1 MGRTPSHQIAI
12 LDILDWLYFNQVLV
26 FSVYS
31 QTDREWLKRIVDYVS
46 HSVSETGA
54 VGSEAEYMKHCVL
67 CLLEIFLADDMEKFK
82 EKLRTLD
89 LDIAGEHPAGI
100 EADTAHRIDEH
111 RRNFFAGYVI
121 AVGRMAHGESINLAA
136 EIAISLQEQFC
147 DAPAL
152 VRYRLA
158 ERCMAYEYKKAP
170 LDFFTW
176 LAELQVIRCAKYQS
190 KKLTTPLPEL
200 VITRIGL
207 LCEFEMLRG
216 HIGRTCGVPNMAE
229 IMIKGKTEKLPET
242 VTEQLLKNK
251 HQFEK
256 LTYTESLR
264 KSWLTFVINR
274 RLDSAYVTY
283 FYAQVSHYFHRI
295 RLWQGT
301 QASWLGTL
309 GGFIVEM
316 RKSHTYPDRP
326 IYVEINN
333 KGTITDDISTL
344 LRERGFSINGRGL
357 YEHHN
362 RFAKEIKNKVLFY
375 YTMLD
380 IAKVAPPPENDDM
393 FYYNVVSL
401 HHRLNEVKPSSISCK

>member
-1 MGRTPSHQIAI
+1 MGRKTPQQMAV

-26 FSVYS
+26 FSIYS
-31 QTDREWLKRIVDYVS
+31 QNDREWLKRIVDRVS
-46 HSVSETGA
+46 YSVSETRATGL
-54 VGSEAEYMKHCVL
+54 EAEYLKHCVL
-67 CLLEIFLADDMEKFK
+67 CLLEIILADDMEKFK
-82 EKLRTLD
+82 EKLNTLG
-89 LDIAGEHPAGI
+89 LDITREYPEGI
-100 EADTAHRIDEH
+100 DADTVHRINNY
-111 RRNFFAGYVI
+111 RRDFFTSYVI
-121 AVGRMAHGESINLAA
+121 AAGRMAHGESINLAA
-136 EIAISLQEQFC
+136 EIAIGLQEQFH

-158 ERCMAYEYKKAP
+158 ERCMAYEFKEAP

-200 VITRIGL
+200 AITRIGL

-216 HIGRTCGVPNMAE
+216 HIGRTYGVANMAE
-229 IMIKGKTEKLPET
+229 IIIKGNTKKLPET
-242 VTEQLLKNK
+242 ITKQLLNNK

-274 RLDSAYVTY
+274 RFDSTYVTY
-283 FYAQVSHYFHRI
+283 FYTQVSHYFQRI
-295 RLWQGT
+295 RLCQGT
-301 QASWLGTL
+301 QAIWLGTL

-316 RKSHTYPDRP
+316 EKSYTYPDKP

-333 KGTITDDISTL
+333 KGTITDDISTF
-344 LRERGFSINGRGL
+344 LRERGFSIKSRGL

-380 IAKVAPPPENDDM
+380 IANVALPPENDDM

-401 HHRLNEVKPSSISCK
+401 QHHLAERLSEAKSS